1 MLAELLGRVTKTSS
15 CPSGASSIAKSLAQV
30 TGWLIEIY
38 KYNRSPE
45 IPWTQTANPIKFTPC
60 LAVRT
65 SGNNGGRELKHHH
78 LHPHIETQAHCLS
91 PPLPSQRSKENPSRA
106 RHRPTFLK
114 YLDQKPRK
122 CKHRTELMEAELQ
135 GKELSCALKPFALVG
150 WFFTYLLNGSCI
162 VFANIMSAPTRRT
175 QDTFFPPTICQLYS
189 QKCRGRCDVLGY
201 TGWRRKAGS
210 SQEMAKQGR
219 VGNSL
224 GRKDEVQGSG
234 QKSIVLN
241 FEKSKESKSKKRYIL
256 ISKRRSPKSRKA
268 SPI

>member
-1 MLAELLGRVTKTSS
+1 MAAGSWSIITCTLTLRLRLIVWVHRCHHSDRRKIPVGLG
-15 CPSGASSIAKSLAQV
+15 
-30 TGWLIEIY
+30 
-38 KYNRSPE
+38 
-45 IPWTQTANPIKFTPC
+45 TA
-60 LAVRT
+60 
-65 SGNNGGRELKHHH
+65 
-78 LHPHIETQAHCLS
+78 
-91 PPLPSQRSKENPSRA
+91 PLFWNTLNKN
-106 RHRPTFLK
+106 
-114 YLDQKPRK
+114 PRK

-135 GKELSCALKPFALVG
+135 GKELSCALKPFVLVG

-219 VGNSL
+219 AGNSL